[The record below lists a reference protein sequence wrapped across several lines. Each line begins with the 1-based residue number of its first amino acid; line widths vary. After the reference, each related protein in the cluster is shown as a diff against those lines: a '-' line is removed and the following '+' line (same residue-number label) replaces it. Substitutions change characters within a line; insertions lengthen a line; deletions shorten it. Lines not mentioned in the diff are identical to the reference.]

1 MTGLIVKGI
10 AGFYYVYAVGS
21 GIYECKAKGIFRK
34 QKLKP
39 LVGDRVSFD
48 IVHEQDREGNI
59 TAIMPRTNVLER
71 PPAANVDQALLL
83 FAASSPDPNPVLID
97 RFLISMDMKGIP
109 CLLVMNKADLLTEE
123 KQAEFREAYQNSGH
137 PVSFISVKEGTGIDE
152 LRAKLQDRTTILA
165 GPSGAGKSSL
175 TNTLQSAVRMEI
187 GEISRKLARGKN
199 TTRHCELIPLDDT
212 SFLCDTPGFTAFD
225 TTGIEKEELKNYY
238 DEFAP
243 YRDACYFDGCVH
255 ISEPDCAVKKALERG
270 EVSSVRYRNYL
281 TIYADLKEA
290 EQRRYK

>member
-59 TAIMPRTNVLER
+59 TAILPRTNVLER

-97 RFLISMDMKGIP
+97 R
-109 CLLVMNKADLLTEE
+109 
-123 KQAEFREAYQNSGH
+123 
-137 PVSFISVKEGTGIDE
+137 
-152 LRAKLQDRTTILA
+152 
-165 GPSGAGKSSL
+165 
-175 TNTLQSAVRMEI
+175 
-187 GEISRKLARGKN
+187 
-199 TTRHCELIPLDDT
+199 
-212 SFLCDTPGFTAFD
+212 
-225 TTGIEKEELKNYY
+225 
-238 DEFAP
+238 
-243 YRDACYFDGCVH
+243 
-255 ISEPDCAVKKALERG
+255 
-270 EVSSVRYRNYL
+270 
-281 TIYADLKEA
+281 
-290 EQRRYK
+290 